1 MAATQDMYTRL
12 QEIID
17 NTPINVSYEPE
28 PPISDDDLA
37 TTTLPS
43 NTLHIINPAS
53 DFVVVTY
60 WWGRG
65 NDNKNTARP
74 CLEFYERILMK
85 PFELA
90 SQFDADLSRVK
101 LDWGKWLASHRAARA
116 FYKKQAEKYE
126 RESNGKYS
134 AEDVEKEILRFVLN
148 ALNAPA
154 STHTVNGKVV
164 NVQPHRRYL
173 RELQKFGYRRLR
185 IEEELKK
192 GERPKEEILA
202 EIKELVQSY
211 KQNIS
216 ELKQGLRAIMLEM
229 EQKLQYVPPTKYHK
243 MISKWKE
250 ACVAAKCNHM
260 AIEYKEFTQSGGY
273 QLAINAKP
281 LFIKKALE
289 VCGGGCVSKKSNA
302 NMTVNNAINNVLK
315 TVGTL
320 DKKYSVVYI
329 DGDMIIDRYPAIFDI
344 KDVDYMGRGWNIDP
358 RGNEKHID
366 TSISVDPYVFET
378 SGGIMYFAQTPEACG
393 LLNEWIR
400 ETEQPYQAGKA
411 DDRIISLVFN
421 SKRLLAPMKI
431 IQLPLEYLWLTL
443 DYDYSVP
450 AEEVDRDRI
459 YVSHPECLT
468 TEDTAGAS
476 GASSDRTPKFYKA
489 LEDTLNRSE
498 ELYESVMFPSREM
511 AEQFRPWLNYIGS
524 ATYFEDDGDLAG
536 ESPFYVYKWG
546 DFGKKNAILQKNI
559 QLLKDTRNI
568 STASNKRSKLIK
580 MNEKTFTIPNIL
592 RQFTLGHNIM
602 YIPKTASP
610 EYVKSLDNIIHTQ
623 KNDRLEFI
631 YVDKNVTANP
641 VYAFQYKID
650 LNEPIYIRT
659 TSATEGPM
667 GNVALYYMFA
677 LMDNVSKIEKCL
689 HDGYQFLSR
698 IRCHSLKPAEGA
710 LNRHV
715 GGGMRGNDT
724 QDAYDV
730 LYKDY
735 KPQAGGRR
743 RHTTRRRRSVRRRR
757 TRKN

>member
-1 MAATQDMYTRL
+1 MAATQDMYKEL
-12 QEIID
+12 HEIID

-74 CLEFYERILMK
+74 CLDFYEQIVML

-90 SQFDADLSRVK
+90 SKFDADLSRVK
-101 LDWGKWLASHRAARA
+101 LDWVKWLASHRAARD
-116 FYKKQAEKYE
+116 FYKEQAKKYE
-126 RESNGKYS
+126 QDSKGKYS
-134 AEDVEKEILRFVLN
+134 AEIVEKEILRFVLE
-148 ALNAPA
+148 ALNA
-154 STHTVNGKVV
+154 SVTQTVNGTVTVKS
-164 NVQPHRRYL
+164 HKRYL
-173 RELQKFGYRRLR
+173 REIQKFGYRRLR
-185 IEEELKK
+185 LEEELKR
-192 GERPKEEILA
+192 GERPKEEILV
-202 EIKELVQSY
+202 EIKAIVQSY
-211 KQNIS
+211 TQNIS
-216 ELKQGLRAIMLEM
+216 ELKKSLREIVLKM
-229 EQKLQYVPPTKYHK
+229 EQKFQYVPPIKYHK
-243 MISKWKE
+243 MISKWKA

-260 AIEYKEFTQSGGY
+260 AIEYKEFAQPGGY

-302 NMTVNNAINNVLK
+302 NKTLNNVINNVVK

-320 DKKYSVVYI
+320 DKKFSVVYI
-329 DGDMIIDRYPAIFDI
+329 DGDMTIDRYPKIFDI

-358 RGNEKHID
+358 RGNEKHIAK
-366 TSISVDPYVFET
+366 SISVDPYVFET

-393 LLNEWIR
+393 LLNEWIN
-400 ETEQPYQAGKA
+400 ETKKPYQAGKA

-431 IQLPLEYLWLTL
+431 IQLPLEYLWLSMN
-443 DYDYSVP
+443 YDDSIPEY
-450 AEEVDRDRI
+450 EVDRERI

-468 TEDTAGAS
+468 SEDTAGAS

-498 ELYESVMFPSREM
+498 ELYESVMFSSREM

-524 ATYFEDDGDLAG
+524 ATYFEDDGELEG

-546 DFGKKNAILQKNI
+546 DFGKKTAILQKNI
-559 QLLKDTRNI
+559 QLLKDTPNI
-568 STASNKRSKLIK
+568 STANNKSAKLIK
-580 MNEKTFTIPNIL
+580 MNETTFTIPNIL

-602 YIPKTASP
+602 YIPSTASP
-610 EYVKSLDNIIHTQ
+610 EYVKSLDNIIHTE

-650 LNEPIYIRT
+650 LKEPMYIRT

-667 GNVALYYMFA
+667 ANPALYYMFA
-677 LMDNVSKIEKCL
+677 LMDDVSKIEKCL

-743 RHTTRRRRSVRRRR
+743 RHTTRRRRSVRRRS